1 MQFEDV
7 PVQDAAVQKAKV
19 EFYPQPTN
27 GITYLDVRSDFSVL
41 SAEQKDLL
49 PLFSRVLTHSGAAG
63 ADYAEIAGRIASVTG
78 GGGAPAQGQSLAGG
92 DDHLQ
97 SLVISG
103 PALERHAQPLI
114 QLPTD

>member
-63 ADYAEIAGRIASVTG
+63 ADYAEIAGRIASFTG
-78 GGGAPAQGQSLAGG
+78 GVGAAAPGEAPAGGG
-92 DDHLQ
+92 DHPP
-97 SLVISG
+97 SLVLSG
-103 PALERHAQPLI
+103 RG
-114 QLPTD
+114 

>member
-78 GGGAPAQGQSLAGG
+78 GVGAAAHVQSPAAGG
-92 DDHLQ
+92 GYPQ

-103 PALERHAQPLI
+103 PAPHRNHQPSI
-114 QLPTD
+114 H

>member
-63 ADYAEIAGRIASVTG
+63 ADYAEIAGRIASFTG
-78 GGGAPAQGQSLAGG
+78 GDGDARHQQAASAGAESLPTPCFA
-92 DDHLQ
+92 
-97 SLVISG
+97 G
-103 PALERHAQPLI
+103 PAPYRNQAPRIEI
-114 QLPTD
+114 V